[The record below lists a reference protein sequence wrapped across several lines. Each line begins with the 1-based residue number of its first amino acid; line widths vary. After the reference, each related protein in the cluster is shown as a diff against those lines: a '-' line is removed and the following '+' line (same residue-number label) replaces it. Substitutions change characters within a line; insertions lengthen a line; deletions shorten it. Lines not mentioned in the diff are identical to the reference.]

1 MKSNLLLETYLKRL
15 KLPTMAANYSQLC
28 QEAAAGN
35 VTHEEFLC
43 MLTELEVKVRD
54 ENAQRARLRHACFP
68 SMKTLDGFDF
78 KAASGLNKQLV
89 LELAK
94 GGYLSAAENVVLVG
108 SVGTGKTHIA
118 IALGVEACR
127 AGKRAKFYTVAAL
140 INELIEAQEH
150 RRLLRLQ
157 QNLAKVDL
165 LILDELGMVP
175 YDKDG
180 ANMLFQVIASRNE
193 LRSTVITTNLEFKDW
208 TQVFG
213 SQQLTTAVLD
223 RLTHRCHIL
232 EMNGESYRFK
242 ESMRKKKSKDVA

>member
-1 MKSNLLLETYLKRL
+1 MTNNLLLETYLRRL
-15 KLPTMAANYSQLC
+15 KLPTMVAHYSQTA
-28 QEAAAGN
+28 QEAAASN
-35 VTHEEFLC
+35 ATHQDFLC
-43 MLTELEVKVRD
+43 LLAELEVKVRD
-54 ENAQRARLRHACFP
+54 ENAQRARLKQASFP
-68 SMKTLDGFDF
+68 ALKTFDVFDF
-78 KAASGLNKQLV
+78 KAVPSLNKQHV

-94 GGYLSAAENVVLVG
+94 GNYLNAAENIVLVG
-108 SVGTGKTHIA
+108 SVGTGKTHLGIA
-118 IALGVEACR
+118 FGVQACHD
-127 AGKRAKFYTVAAL
+127 GKRTKFYTVAAL

-157 QNLAKVDL
+157 QHLARLDL

-193 LRSTVITTNLEFKDW
+193 LKPTIITTNLEFKDW

-232 EMNGESYRFK
+232 EINGESYRFK
-242 ESMRKKKSKDVA
+242 ESMRKKKSKDAA